1 MTLTDGMTQ
10 IFHAT
15 GRRMTNQRRLLL
27 EVLTECDAHMDAEGI
42 YALAKERDPN
52 ISLATVYRTLKVLK
66 ESDIVQER
74 ILDREVQKRYYE
86 MAAEAHYHFTCL
98 ECGRVIEFESPLIK
112 QASHELAQEL
122 DLEVVH
128 TRVHL
133 DGYCPDCKETLSV
146 DPECTSRIVDPAGYE
161 IT

>member
-1 MTLTDGMTQ
+1 MSLTEGMTQ

-15 GRRMTNQRRLLL
+15 GRRMTSQRRLLL
-27 EVLTECDAHMDAEGI
+27 EVLAECDAHMDAEGI

-66 ESDIVQER
+66 EAGIVQQR
-74 ILDREVQKRYYE
+74 MLDREGQKHYYE
-86 MAAEAHYHFTCL
+86 MAEKAHYHFTCI

-112 QASHELAQEL
+112 QASHELAREL
-122 DLEVVH
+122 DLEVAH

-146 DPECTSRIVDPAGYE
+146 DPECASRPVNPAE
-161 IT
+161 HTLA

>member
-1 MTLTDGMTQ
+1 MSLTEGMTQ
-10 IFHAT
+10 IFQAT
-15 GRRMTNQRRLLL
+15 GRRMTSQRRLLL
-27 EVLTECDAHMDAEGI
+27 EVLTECDAHVDAEGI

-66 ESDIVQER
+66 EAGIVQER
-74 ILDREVQKRYYE
+74 ILDREGQKHYYE
-86 MAAEAHYHFTCL
+86 MAAKAHYHFTCL

-133 DGYCPDCKETLSV
+133 DGYCPDCKETFSV
-146 DPECTSRIVDPAGYE
+146 DPECASRIVDPAGHGLA
-161 IT
+161 

>member
-1 MTLTDGMTQ
+1 MSLTDGMTQ

-15 GRRMTNQRRLLL
+15 GRRMTSQRRLLL
-27 EVLTECDAHMDAEGI
+27 EGLSECDAHVDAEGI
-42 YALAKERDPN
+42 YALATERDPN
-52 ISLATVYRTLKVLK
+52 ISLATVYRTLKVL
-66 ESDIVQER
+66 EEAGIVQKR
-74 ILDREVQKRYYE
+74 MLDREGQKHYYE
-86 MAAEAHYHFTCL
+86 MAAKAHYHFTCI

-133 DGYCPDCKETLSV
+133 DGYCPGCKETPSV
-146 DPECTSRIVDPAGYE
+146 DSEAYGLA
-161 IT
+161 